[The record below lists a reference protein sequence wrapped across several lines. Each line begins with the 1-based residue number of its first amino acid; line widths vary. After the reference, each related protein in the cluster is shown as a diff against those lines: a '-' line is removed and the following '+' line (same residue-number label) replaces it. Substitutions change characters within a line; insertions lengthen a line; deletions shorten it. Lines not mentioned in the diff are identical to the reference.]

1 MNRQCRR
8 FLLQLI
14 FQGWATISSIPG
26 RIVNI
31 IDDYHQSLTEDDK
44 TRIIYPGERVLETRK
59 NNLIKGIPV
68 IKTIWD
74 KIVQL

>member
-1 MNRQCRR
+1 MSQVFIAIDISKLGNH
-8 FLLQLI
+8 
-14 FQGWATISSIPG
+14 SSIPG

-59 NNLIKGIPV
+59 NNLTKGIPV